1 MVEALLLLLLLRPLS
16 HGGVQ
21 CDFLAGVLGL
31 QKVGWVFC
39 QANKER
45 DWIVSSSEVRAARH
59 SQRSYL
65 CTPCYIRH
73 VTMTNWHVAA
83 R

>member
-1 MVEALLLLLLLRPLS
+1 LLGAL
-16 HGGVQ
+16 Q

-45 DWIVSSSEVRAARH
+45 DWIVSSSEVRQARGK
-59 SQRSYL
+59 S
-65 CTPCYIRH
+65 
-73 VTMTNWHVAA
+73 
-83 R
+83 